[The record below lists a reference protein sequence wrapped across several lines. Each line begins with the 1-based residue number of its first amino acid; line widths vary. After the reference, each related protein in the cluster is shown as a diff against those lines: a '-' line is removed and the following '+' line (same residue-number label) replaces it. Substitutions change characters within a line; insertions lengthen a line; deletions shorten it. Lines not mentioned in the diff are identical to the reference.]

1 MAGEE
6 SASAMEADI
15 IINAADG
22 LPNMHPNLEQLQLS
36 DGPRGPDDVDIH
48 DDDLPT
54 SLIVTNLNSVVFKSD
69 DEKVEHNSIDF
80 ISTHSLADPFSPTA
94 SRVFS
99 REWKSPF
106 RSYWGL
112 CILRAEA
119 SLDSK
124 PIAFNFI
131 FLVLCKC
138 FNDVKYVATF
148 GASVKLVK
156 LLCLCT

>member
-22 LPNMHPNLEQLQLS
+22 LPNMHPNLEQLS
-36 DGPRGPDDVDIH
+36 DGELRGPDDVDIH

-80 ISTHSLADPFSPTA
+80 ISTHSLANPFSPTA
-94 SRVFS
+94 SCAFS
-99 REWKSPF
+99 
-106 RSYWGL
+106 L
-112 CILRAEA
+112 CGNGKVHFVHTGG
-119 SLDSK
+119 S
-124 PIAFNFI
+124 AFCRQRPLWTQGPLHLI
-131 FLVLCKC
+131 VYYLCC
-138 FNDVKYVATF
+138 ANV
-148 GASVKLVK
+148 SMPL
-156 LLCLCT
+156 

>member
-36 DGPRGPDDVDIH
+36 DGELRGPDDVDIH

-80 ISTHSLADPFSPTA
+80 ISTHWLTHFRPLPPVRLVSAGM
-94 SRVFS
+94 
-99 REWKSPF
+99 EKSISSILGALHSAG
-106 RSYWGL
+106 RGL
-112 CILRAEA
+112 FGLKAHCI
-119 SLDSK
+119 
-124 PIAFNFI
+124 
-131 FLVLCKC
+131 
-138 FNDVKYVATF
+138 
-148 GASVKLVK
+148 
-156 LLCLCT
+156 